1 MNVISKVSVC
11 FFAFVVF
18 CLNGKAQDNLL
29 DGYIEEG
36 LKNNLVLKQRNLSL
50 DNALNALEQAKS
62 FYKPSLDF
70 QTLYTTAQ
78 GGREINV
85 PVGDMLN
92 PVYSTLNQMTG
103 QNRFPQIKNEQIN
116 FLPKNYY
123 DARVRLSVPIINT
136 DIKNNAQIQEKQ
148 SQIKGKEV
156 EIYERELIKE
166 IKTTYYNYLSAQKAA
181 DIYRNA
187 VFLAEEGKRTNE
199 KLIAAGK
206 GLPAYVMRSETEIA
220 QATAQ
225 KTTAELQCKTLQRY
239 FNALLNREADAA
251 IETDTS
257 IRPLPPIDKKAIT
270 AKNREELKSLDQ
282 AIALSQTLVRKNQQ
296 VFVPKLSGF
305 ADAGSQAEEMKFND
319 QSVYF
324 MLGLQLT
331 VPIFSGNRNKLKIQE
346 SRNEVEIIRLKRQS
360 TEQQLDVSAE
370 KAYNEVLAEKTNYE
384 TALKQL
390 EMAGTYFRLITKGYA
405 SGVNT
410 FIETVDARTQLTS
423 AQIAASINYYRCL
436 SAMAVL
442 ERETAS
448 YTLPKE

>member
-103 QNRFPQIKNEQIN
+103 QNRFPQIKNERIN